1 MDWKLSLAGLLIGL
15 LVGVTGMGGGSLM
28 TPLLVLFFGFKPSI
42 AIGTDIVHGAIFK
55 SFGAVQH
62 RRMGH
67 VHARLAA
74 WILLG
79 SAPFSILGVALAWW
93 LRREYGDG
101 YEDTAKA
108 ILGVAL
114 VFCGIAFLV
123 KAYLHSSP
131 EDKPFILSNRDRAIA
146 VATGVVGGFVVGL
159 TSVGSGTI
167 FGLVMLIAFPLTA
180 AKIVG
185 TDIFQAAILLAVAG
199 AGHLVAG
206 HVDLAATGWLL
217 IGSVPGV
224 LIGGRLTVK
233 LPDRALRI
241 ALAATLTLA
250 GVRLVDPPGADVIV
264 LIAGA
269 VAATLARPRGGGQWL
284 VTRGGARA
292 PRRGRAARRLSLLR
306 QRRRDRAGDEL
317 PPGQP
322 VPDLVRRAAGA
333 EAGRRREEREGGDE
347 EAERRADG
355 VEPERVGERGRS
367 EDAEPHHVREA
378 RRARVLEAALA
389 EARLEHLEVED
400 AGEAPPAAERQAER
414 ELEREQREEEPPARD
429 DREERHEPDDD
440 LVEARR
446 ALVDQLRVAIGV
458 GAAASGSLHF
468 VKYRSR
474 S

>member
-1 MDWKLSLAGLLIGL
+1 M
-15 LVGVTGMGGGSLM
+15 
-28 TPLLVLFFGFKPSI
+28 
-42 AIGTDIVHGAIFK
+42 
-55 SFGAVQH
+55 
-62 RRMGH
+62 
-67 VHARLAA
+67 
-74 WILLG
+74 LLG

-114 VFCGIAFLV
+114 VVCGIAFLV

-131 EDKPFILSNRDRAIA
+131 EDKPFILTNRDRAIA

-185 TDIFQAAILLAVAG
+185 TDIFQAAMLLAVAG

-250 GVRLVDPPGADVIV
+250 GVKLVDPPGRTRSSHGRASRRRSR
-264 LIAGA
+264 
-269 VAATLARPRGGGQWL
+269 VA
-284 VTRGGARA
+284 
-292 PRRGRAARRLSLLR
+292 RGRAHGSSGGGPEPLAR
-306 QRRRDRAGDEL
+306 
-317 PPGQP
+317 
-322 VPDLVRRAAGA
+322 GA
-333 EAGRRREEREGGDE
+333 RSAT
-347 EAERRADG
+347 AERYSGSAG
-355 VEPERVGERGRS
+355 GSGQETNGRPVS
-367 EDAEPHHVREA
+367 RYPILYAVQ
-378 RRARVLEAALA
+378 
-389 EARLEHLEVED
+389 
-400 AGEAPPAAERQAER
+400 PAQK
-414 ELEREQREEEPPARD
+414 P
-429 DREERHEPDDD
+429 
-440 LVEARR
+440 V
-446 ALVDQLRVAIGV
+446 V
-458 GAAASGSLHF
+458 AASSASAATRRPSAAPT
-468 VKYRSR
+468 VS
-474 S
+474 SPNA